1 MLYLGIEV
9 VQLDGIT
16 NSERLEYFI
25 WGLMVAS
32 DSRVLSGVGNK
43 SNKVLRIEINQD
55 RLKIT
60 SMQDKNNKT
69 QNKNRL

>member
-1 MLYLGIEV
+1 MI
-9 VQLDGIT
+9 QLDGVT

-69 QNKNRL
+69 QNKNRLQGEGD

>member
-1 MLYLGIEV
+1 MI
-9 VQLDGIT
+9 QLDGIT

-69 QNKNRL
+69 QNKNRLQGEGD